1 VHEPIEIVDATA
13 GPALGD
19 ARAMIRAHLG
29 AHASAHDPAAVDRV
43 VAALPSPY
51 LPPRG
56 GLWVARR
63 GGAAAGC
70 IALHALGP
78 TVGEV
83 KRMYVRDEHR
93 GHGVARALV
102 RHLIDA
108 ARERGY
114 TALRL
119 GTLPTMHAAQRL
131 YTGFG
136 FRPIPAYR
144 SIELGDTLFYELA
157 LERPLG

>member
-1 VHEPIEIVDATA
+1 VREPIEIVDATA
-13 GPALGD
+13 GPALDD
-19 ARAMIRAHLG
+19 ARAMVRMHLG
-29 AHASAHDPAAVDRV
+29 AHSAAHDPAAVERV

-63 GGAAAGC
+63 AGAAAGC
-70 IALHALGP
+70 IALHPLEP
-78 TVGEV
+78 TVAEV
-83 KRMYVRDEHR
+83 KRMYVRGEHR

-102 RHLIDA
+102 RHLVDT

-114 TALRL
+114 TVLRL

-131 YTGFG
+131 YAGFG

-144 SIELGDTLFYELA
+144 GVELGDTLFYELA
-157 LERPLG
+157 LEPR